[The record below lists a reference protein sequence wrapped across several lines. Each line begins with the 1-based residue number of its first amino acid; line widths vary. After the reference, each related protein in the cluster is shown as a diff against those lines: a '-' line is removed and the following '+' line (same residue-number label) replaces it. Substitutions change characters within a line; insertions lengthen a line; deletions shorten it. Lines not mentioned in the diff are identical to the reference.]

1 MNELKILLIGCGKM
15 GSSLLEG
22 IVKSDNFDGLVD
34 VIEPAIQDS
43 SKQDFKKS
51 KVNFYSDIRENKDTI
66 NYDLIIVAT
75 KPNIYEEIFN
85 GLKNNLIINDKTL
98 IVSILAGIRISKI
111 EEIVGSIPIIR
122 AMPNIAASVL
132 EGMTALIGNKKITN
146 KDILNVDLIFEL
158 IGEKIW
164 LKNEAQMDSFTA
176 ISGSGPAY
184 FFFFTECLKNIAI
197 EEGFTEDVSNK
208 ISQQIII
215 GSGKLVKD
223 TGIDPRELREN
234 VTSPNGTTEAGLKV
248 LADNKTGLLDK
259 LRQAIIE
266 AKNRSIEISN
276 N

>member
-1 MNELKILLIGCGKM
+1 MNELNILLIGCGKI

-34 VIEPAIQDS
+34 VIEPVMHDS
-43 SKQDFKKS
+43 LKEDFKKS
-51 KVNFYSDIRENKDTI
+51 KVSFYSDFKENKNII
-66 NYDLIIVAT
+66 NYDLIIIAT

-85 GLKNNLIINDKTL
+85 GLKNNLTNNDKTL

-122 AMPNIAASVL
+122 AMPNTATSVL
-132 EGMTALIGNKKITN
+132 EGMTALIGNKEITD

-164 LKNEAQMDSFTA
+164 LKNESQMDSFTA

-223 TGIDPRELREN
+223 SAIDPKELRQN

-248 LADNKTGLLDK
+248 LADDKTGLLDK
-259 LRQAIIE
+259 LRQAIKE
-266 AKNRSIEISN
+266 AKNRSIEISDN
-276 N
+276 